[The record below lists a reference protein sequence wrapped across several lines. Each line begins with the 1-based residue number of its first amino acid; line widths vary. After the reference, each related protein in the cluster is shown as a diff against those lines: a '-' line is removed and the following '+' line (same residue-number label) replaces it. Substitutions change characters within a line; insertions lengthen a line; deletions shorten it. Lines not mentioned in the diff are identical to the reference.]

1 MKLTPLF
8 ASTVLLLSQVNSDA
22 AVVIYADDFS
32 GLAAAD
38 LRGTAP
44 DVGGNTWLGTNNFDA
59 DGSVTAGAGSITLPF
74 SPVAGN
80 IYELS
85 ANLAFTTNDTSWIGV
100 GFADASATWTG
111 LPALGNGNRFTG
123 SVITGSVITGY
134 SWMISAPTAG
144 QSGFRGNGGT
154 NAATET
160 PGVEVFSSSVL
171 LTITL
176 DTTAANWQT
185 SYFVNSVLLGTTTAV
200 GSQPID
206 SVGFSVFNG
215 ALGSVDN
222 FQLTS
227 IPEPSAALLGAAG
240 VLGLL
245 RRRRV

>member
-8 ASTVLLLSQVNSDA
+8 ASTVLLLSQVLSDA

-32 GLAAAD
+32 GLAATD

-44 DVGGNTWLGTNNFDA
+44 DVGGNTWLGTNNFKA
-59 DGSVTAGAGSITLPF
+59 NGSVTAGAGSITLPF

-85 ANLAFTTNDTSWIGV
+85 ANLSFTTNDTSWIGL
-100 GFADASATWTG
+100 GFADASASWTG
-111 LPALGNGNRFTG
+111 LPALGNANRFTG
-123 SVITGSVITGY
+123 TVITGY

-144 QSGFRGNGGT
+144 QSGFRGNGGN
-154 NAATET
+154 NAATEN
-160 PGVEVFSSSVL
+160 PGVEVLSSAVA

-185 SYFVNSVLLGTTTAV
+185 SYFVNSVLLGTTTAT

-222 FQLTS
+222 FQLS
-227 IPEPSAALLGAAG
+227 VVPEPGAALLGGIGLLA
-240 VLGLL
+240 LL

>member
-1 MKLTPLF
+1 MKFPTLL
-8 ASTVLLLSQVNSDA
+8 ASSFLLLPVTVSHGA
-22 AVVIYADDFS
+22 TVIYSDDFS
-32 GLAAAD
+32 GLASAD
-38 LRGTAP
+38 LRGTMP
-44 DVGGNTWLGTNNFDA
+44 DVGGGTWLGTNNFNA

-85 ANLAFTTNDTSWIGV
+85 ANLTFTTNDTSWIGV

-123 SVITGSVITGY
+123 AVITGY

-154 NAATET
+154 NAAVEN

-185 SYFVNSVLLGTTTAV
+185 SYYVNSALLGTTTAV
-200 GSQPID
+200 GAQPID
-206 SVGFSVFNG
+206 AVGFSVFNG

-222 FQLTS
+222 FLLTS

-240 VLGLL
+240 LLGLL
-245 RRRRV
+245 RRRRA